1 MGGILQTKPNRFFCR
16 KCKNHLHCLNFH
28 FFFFFLLSSYLN
40 RVQESLSVGS
50 TSTPLPNTHTDP
62 PHTSPHS
69 HGTHTSSRIH
79 SSSSSSLIRHSSQRS
94 LTDSPSSRKRSWIST
109 DLSDKSN
116 FEPKNLLSLFDE
128 TTLESKPWVGNATFL
143 LVYNKCVIFNVVAT
157 WPVVRKTYKACLNMF
172 KPGLMIFG

>member
-1 MGGILQTKPNRFFCR
+1 MAVWVLLVGR
-16 KCKNHLHCLNFH
+16 LNEPQ
-28 FFFFFLLSSYLN
+28 SK
-40 RVQESLSVGS
+40 VQASLSVGS
-50 TSTPLPNTHTDP
+50 TSTPLPNTHIDH

-79 SSSSSSLIRHSSQRS
+79 SSSSSSLIDHSSQRS

-128 TTLESKPWVGNATFL
+128 TTLESKP
-143 LVYNKCVIFNVVAT
+143 
-157 WPVVRKTYKACLNMF
+157 
-172 KPGLMIFG
+172 